1 SAAALEMAREKAQ
14 RLEDAQFDQLMAG
27 DGEAQAILGD
37 ISLRQRQLNA
47 ARADGIE
54 EEIGPLEMT
63 LRILTNRL
71 EARKRS
77 LRVEAANDL
86 EVIAAAQALEE
97 TTHART
103 AQMQRER
110 DEVLATLDG
119 LLAVAAETTSGDQ
132 AGFDPQ

>member
-1 SAAALEMAREKAQ
+1 
-14 RLEDAQFDQLMAG
+14 
-27 DGEAQAILGD
+27 
-37 ISLRQRQLNA
+37 A

-77 LRVEAANDL
+77 LRVEAANDP

-97 TTHART
+97 TTRT
-103 AQMQRER
+103 RTGQMQRER
-110 DEVLATLDG
+110 DEVLETLDG
-119 LLAVAAETTSGDQ
+119 LLAAAAETTSGDQ
-132 AGFDPQ
+132 AGFDPQAIRASLAAAAF